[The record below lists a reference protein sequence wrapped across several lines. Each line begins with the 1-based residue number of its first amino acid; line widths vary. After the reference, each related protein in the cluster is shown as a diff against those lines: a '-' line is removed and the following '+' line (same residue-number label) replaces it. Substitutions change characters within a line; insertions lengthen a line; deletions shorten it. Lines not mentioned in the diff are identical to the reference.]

1 MATMREVQS
10 NWTEI
15 TNRLLHDKGEMLQFL
30 RFSANLYKL
39 PFSNAALVY
48 QENPNVRYIASAAQW
63 NHSGRYVKSGEHGI
77 TVFDE
82 TPNRNALLFLFDV
95 SQTNDPS
102 TPVTWQL
109 TAAETPEICRLIG
122 TVQQT
127 SYATAAKLC
136 SGSVEHYLQN
146 PRIQTEIHSHMNA
159 MRLNATQQEQY
170 LTSLREAA
178 GYVTALRMQRNSDV
192 TWEIPEPNLDA
203 MDFFRENQNLIRFCR
218 ITQQIYGRALWLM
231 DKAILKNDL
240 EVEAKNEPRTTGEY
254 QEGYQGRGISHG
266 RVLHA
271 IHGRLGVHEAD
282 HDQRQ
287 GQIRENLVDVAAN
300 KSSGRNSVLGEQS
313 VLSGSTSRDQSESR
327 GRISGTVH
335 QIYDR
340 TENGNVLGAERESQP
355 ESGGTGI
362 AADRVS
368 DSAGTGHHQS
378 LQDTGGLSE
387 TAGTPALLKEEIK
400 EAETEVASVSAFALE
415 VDQALA
421 GELSQYNALKV
432 CDTPEILIQA
442 GCQPLPML
450 YTQKH
455 LRDAVHPKGKNSHWH
470 GLSVEQVKQLPELM
484 QEPVMLFDSI
494 SPHNQRNMLVA
505 LLAVDQESMPI
516 IVSLQANGTGT
527 YDLEKVPT
535 NFITSVYGRVNFAQ
549 YLERVTDAN
558 ALLYWNEKKSQE
570 LFRVLGLPLPQCLER
585 FDSDIIIHQST
596 NIVNSVS
603 EKEAEMEM
611 VSEHAQQLS
620 LFSEPVSEQP
630 SLPEEDAFPEQK
642 QRIQIAFA
650 QVQSQFNLTAS
661 QQEFS
666 RRLEHFAIS
675 EQLDSDL
682 ISAAFERS
690 HNFRRKYGSVQLLSK
705 RIFAGRLNR
714 FSEALQNAIDQ
725 QKPQQEIPLTDEEKA
740 FLQEDLAANLAK
752 APLAWDEIESLGYVF
767 FEDGYLDKSPQ
778 RPSEKSI
785 YGNGLAEPELYA
797 LARRMQQGEDIRK
810 ELAVALLGIQRGF
823 ERQNDKPFSATF
835 GETELTAVYGNA
847 RKTIS
852 YESVGDAI
860 LSLAESE
867 YQDIVQGRTIDDLRH
882 ILPTLTSDAAA
893 EHLIQ
898 AFDDARMADW
908 QGDPVKENRMKKAL
922 YAILNDEEQTEKAFA
937 SIADMKYNYKVPPMV
952 SDSVTMVWD
961 KKWFTESGLFEDFV
975 KDHPDAS
982 FALTNAVLEFL
993 DEKQH
998 QERNIPELRAGWYK
1012 KTMVFINIVRNG
1024 EEFHYE
1030 GRFDIGDGKGSGSGS
1045 LIDHIRD
1052 FNQGVLDAQQFPYN
1066 DAEHQET
1073 ARYTLNVL
1081 VPFLESHAQLTLEET
1096 QILEEFKANNPIRTA
1111 ETMQEIA
1118 AEEPITSQLGL
1129 EVGDVIRYD
1138 GKRYAIEEL
1147 NDRHITMK
1155 NLDAPD
1161 LGGVILSQ
1169 SEELVYDGW
1178 QQDMLTKG
1186 FEILSRTSQKAELQS
1201 NVREW
1206 YLHTFPTDDL
1216 GEEIAADIA
1225 FSDLYGR
1232 KSTEVYEILGV
1243 EDSVIRERVE
1253 DQLREIISPTEKIKI
1268 PVVKNLAQLKRAI
1281 KIGMEFEITDHV
1293 RPECIGEKRVITGFN
1308 TVDFTSRKLDE
1319 AGGPYG
1325 KDIHMDFGKAKNWNF
1340 SENEMTAYLED
1351 GSLLMQFHFVEPEKL
1366 MEKTRDPELDK
1377 AINYI
1382 NDFCVDEYGSE
1393 MDSSDLSNISLAYT
1407 TDEDTDIEIQVT
1419 ANLEHFQMR
1428 YAYGDTI
1435 VRTEQYESLEEMNRN
1450 VLSVL
1455 DFNDLVTLSEDEKA
1469 AAHTEPL
1476 SKEAALQLEL
1486 MRGTG
1491 FVGGKFRVSEY
1502 YANHQPNQKEFAVFL
1517 KDEYGIGGHSGEG
1530 QIFMV
1535 NHNASGIEIEF
1546 RNSEKYHY
1554 K

>member
-48 QENPNVRYIASAAQW
+48 RENPNIQYIASATQW
-63 NHSGRYVKSGEHGI
+63 NHSGRYVRSGEHGI

-82 TPNRNALLFLFDV
+82 TPSQNALLFLFDV
-95 SQTNDPS
+95 SQTDNSS

-109 TAAETPEICRLIG
+109 TAAETPEICKLIG
-122 TVQQT
+122 TAHQA
-127 SYATAAKLC
+127 SYATAAELC
-136 SGSVEHYLQN
+136 IGLVEHYLQT
-146 PRIQTEIHSHMNA
+146 PRIQTEIRSHMNA

-603 EKEAEMEM
+603 EKEAKAET
-611 VSEHAQQLS
+611 VSENTQQLS
-620 LFSEPVSEQP
+620 LFSEPVPEMNLLGMVGTTAYYTYPNQLTRDSLSQIQQKSKAYVIAAP
-630 SLPEEDAFPEQK
+630 SCILSTDFMLEHNIYFVKTDRDISVDQLQSSDAITIMTQCMEKQQQLVEISAETAEFMWRDFHASVFINGDLLPEYDAASDGMESIAAEIRESSNITVSQFDLELYQSIAAMQEAPAASENDSLTEIAEAIRADLELICREYEIPVTLKNIVVYGSRSKGYEHEDSDLDILVEYEGDFREDELFALFHDSEEPLQYHGIPVDVNPIRAEESGTIETYLPAADAFLEHQHM
-642 QRIQIAFA
+642 IQTAFA
-650 QVQSQFNLTAS
+650 QVQSKFNLTAS

-666 RRLEHFAIS
+666 IRLEHFAIS
-675 EQLDSDL
+675 EQLNSDL

-823 ERQNDKPFSATF
+823 ERQNDKPFSAMF

-882 ILPTLTSDAAA
+882 RLPTLTSDAAA

-908 QGDPVKENRMKKAL
+908 QGDPIKENRMKKAL
-922 YAILNDEEQTEKAFA
+922 YAILEDEEQTEKAFA
-937 SIADMKYNYKVPPMV
+937 SIADMKYNYKVLPEKEAV
-952 SDSVTMVWD
+952 SDSVTMVWN
-961 KKWFTESGLFEDFV
+961 KEWFTESSLFSDFIEAN
-975 KDHPDAS
+975 PNAS

-998 QERNIPELRAGWYK
+998 TERSNPKLHAGWYK
-1012 KTMVFINIVRNG
+1012 KTNFTISGILNG

-1030 GRFDIGDGKGSGSGS
+1030 GRFDIGDGKGTGGGS

-1052 FNQGVLDAQQFPYN
+1052 FNQGVLDAQRFPYN

-1073 ARYTLNVL
+1073 ARETLDVL
-1081 VPFLESHAQLTLEET
+1081 VPFLEVHARLTPEET
-1096 QILEEFKANNPIRTA
+1096 QILEEFKAKNPIRTA
-1111 ETMQEIA
+1111 ETMQEVTTEKPA
-1118 AEEPITSQLGL
+1118 ASPLGL

-1138 GKRYAIEEL
+1138 GKRREIEEID
-1147 NDRHITMK
+1147 DRHITMK
-1155 NLDAPD
+1155 DLDAPD
-1161 LGGVILSQ
+1161 FGGVILGQ
-1169 SEELVYDGW
+1169 SDELVYDGW

-1186 FEILSRTSQKAELQS
+1186 FEILYRASQKAELQS

-1216 GEEIAADIA
+1216 GKDIAADVA

-1232 KSTEVYEILGV
+1232 KPTEIYEILGI
-1243 EDSVIRERVE
+1243 EDSVIREHVE
-1253 DQLREIISPTEKIKI
+1253 DQLREITSPTEN
-1268 PVVKNLAQLKRAI
+1268 PRCQESGSTQKNCQSW
-1281 KIGMEFEITDHV
+1281 H
-1293 RPECIGEKRVITGFN
+1293 
-1308 TVDFTSRKLDE
+1308 
-1319 AGGPYG
+1319 
-1325 KDIHMDFGKAKNWNF
+1325 
-1340 SENEMTAYLED
+1340 
-1351 GSLLMQFHFVEPEKL
+1351 
-1366 MEKTRDPELDK
+1366 
-1377 AINYI
+1377 
-1382 NDFCVDEYGSE
+1382 
-1393 MDSSDLSNISLAYT
+1393 
-1407 TDEDTDIEIQVT
+1407 
-1419 ANLEHFQMR
+1419 
-1428 YAYGDTI
+1428 
-1435 VRTEQYESLEEMNRN
+1435 
-1450 VLSVL
+1450 
-1455 DFNDLVTLSEDEKA
+1455 
-1469 AAHTEPL
+1469 
-1476 SKEAALQLEL
+1476 
-1486 MRGTG
+1486 
-1491 FVGGKFRVSEY
+1491 
-1502 YANHQPNQKEFAVFL
+1502 
-1517 KDEYGIGGHSGEG
+1517 GI
-1530 QIFMV
+1530 
-1535 NHNASGIEIEF
+1535 
-1546 RNSEKYHY
+1546 
-1554 K
+1554 